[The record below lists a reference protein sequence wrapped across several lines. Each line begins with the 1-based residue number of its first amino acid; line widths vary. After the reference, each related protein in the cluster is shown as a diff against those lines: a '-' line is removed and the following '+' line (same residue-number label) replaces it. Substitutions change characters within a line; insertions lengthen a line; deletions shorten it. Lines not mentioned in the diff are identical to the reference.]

1 MQPWWQGYGD
11 NTMPL
16 ASENAIVQGKSEGGY
31 EEKETKDLSMESGSD
46 GNNEQYSQNLKHIGP
61 TNAAIMAEQQK
72 ELTGHSAMLTS
83 YPYPDMQ
90 YGGMMTYGAPVHP
103 HLFEIHHARM
113 PLPLDMEEEPVYV
126 NAKQY
131 HGILRRRQIRAKA
144 ELERKAIKR
153 RKPYLHESRHQHA
166 MRRARGSG
174 GRFLNTKKLNEM
186 DCAPEETKRYGSAI
200 PTHSGNSSA
209 SVSSDQGGKERSA
222 VQDMHKGHSHSF
234 STGNGHGSSVYFAQS
249 TGSEQGN
256 GQYGRGSWSLLVNQ
270 ASRGQHPVIKKL
282 PSTDGGVSPAF
293 SHAMDP
299 FLPLFKQAMLNIHV
313 R

>member
-1 MQPWWQGYGD
+1 MPTIAKHDGRQLETGLRITSQSTTQMQPWWQGYGD

-16 ASENAIVQGKSEGGY
+16 ASENAVAQGKSEGGN
-31 EEKETKDLSMESGSD
+31 EEKETKALALESGSD
-46 GNNEQYSQNLKHIGP
+46 GNNEQYKQHLKHFAP
-61 TNAAIMAEQQK
+61 TTAAILAEQQK
-72 ELTGHSAMLTS
+72 ELTGHSAMLAS

-144 ELERKAIKR
+144 ELERKAIKA

-174 GRFLNTKKLNEM
+174 GRFLNTKKGNDM
-186 DCAPEETKRYGSAI
+186 DCTPEETKKYGATI
-200 PTHSGNSSA
+200 PTHSGNSSG
-209 SVSSDQGGKERSA
+209 SGSSDQGGKEGST

-234 STGNGHGSSVYFAQS
+234 ATGNGHGSSVYFAQS

-256 GQYGRGSWSLLVNQ
+256 GHYGRGSWNLLVNQ
-270 ASRGQHPVIKKL
+270 ASQGAA
-282 PSTDGGVSPAF
+282 SS
-293 SHAMDP
+293 
-299 FLPLFKQAMLNIHV
+299 N
-313 R
+313 

>member
-1 MQPWWQGYGD
+1 MPTIAKHDGRQLETGLRITSQSTTQMQPWWQGYGD

-16 ASENAIVQGKSEGGY
+16 PSENAVTQGKSEGGN
-31 EEKETKDLSMESGSD
+31 EGKETKALAMESGSD
-46 GNNEQYSQNLKHIGP
+46 GNNEQYKQHLNHFSP
-61 TNAAIMAEQQK
+61 ATSAIMAEQQK
-72 ELTGHSAMLTS
+72 ELTGHSAMLAS

-113 PLPLDMEEEPVYV
+113 PLLLDMEEEPVYV

-144 ELERKAIKR
+144 ELERKAIKA

-174 GRFLNTKKLNEM
+174 GRFLNTKKLNDM
-186 DCAPEETKRYGSAI
+186 DCTREETKKYGATI
-200 PTHSGNSSA
+200 PTHSGNSSG
-209 SVSSDQGGKERSA
+209 SVSSDQGGKEGPT

-256 GQYGRGSWSLLVNQ
+256 GHYGRGSWSLLVNQ
-270 ASRGQHPVIKKL
+270 ASRGAA
-282 PSTDGGVSPAF
+282 SS
-293 SHAMDP
+293 
-299 FLPLFKQAMLNIHV
+299 N
-313 R
+313 

>member
-11 NTMPL
+11 NTTPL
-16 ASENAIVQGKSEGGY
+16 TNQNGVAQGNAEGGNK
-31 EEKETKDLSMESGSD
+31 EKETKALATESGLD
-46 GNNEQYSQNLKHIGP
+46 GNNEQYKQHLKHIVP
-61 TNAAIMAEQQK
+61 TTAAIMGEQQK

-144 ELERKAIKR
+144 ELERKAIKA

-174 GRFLNTKKLNEM
+174 GRFLNTKKLNDM
-186 DCAPEETKRYGSAI
+186 DCTPEETKKYGATV
-200 PTHSGNSSA
+200 PTHSGNSSG
-209 SVSSDQGGKERSA
+209 SGSSDQGGKEGST
-222 VQDMHKGHSHSF
+222 VQDMHKGHSHIF
-234 STGNGHGSSVYFAQS
+234 STGNGHGSSVYFAPS

-256 GQYGRGSWSLLVNQ
+256 GPYGRGNWSLLVNQ
-270 ASRGQHPVIKKL
+270 ASRGAA
-282 PSTDGGVSPAF
+282 SS
-293 SHAMDP
+293 
-299 FLPLFKQAMLNIHV
+299 N
-313 R
+313 

>member
-1 MQPWWQGYGD
+1 MPTIAKHDGRQLETGLQITSQSTTQMQPWWQGYGD

-16 ASENAIVQGKSEGGY
+16 ANENAVAQGKSEGGN
-31 EEKETKDLSMESGSD
+31 EETETKALALESGSD
-46 GNNEQYSQNLKHIGP
+46 GNNEQYKQHLKHFAP
-61 TNAAIMAEQQK
+61 TTAAIMAEQQK
-72 ELTGHSAMLTS
+72 ELTGHSAMLAS

-144 ELERKAIKR
+144 ELERKAIKA

-174 GRFLNTKKLNEM
+174 GRFLNTKKGNDM
-186 DCAPEETKRYGSAI
+186 DCTPEETKKYGATI
-200 PTHSGNSSA
+200 PTHSGNSSG
-209 SVSSDQGGKERSA
+209 SGSSDQGGKEGST

-234 STGNGHGSSVYFAQS
+234 ATGNGHGSSVYFAQS

-256 GQYGRGSWSLLVNQ
+256 GHYGRVSWNLLVNQ
-270 ASRGQHPVIKKL
+270 ASQGAA
-282 PSTDGGVSPAF
+282 SS
-293 SHAMDP
+293 
-299 FLPLFKQAMLNIHV
+299 N
-313 R
+313 

>member
-1 MQPWWQGYGD
+1 MPTIAKHDGRQLETGLRITSQSTTQMQPWWQGYGD
-11 NTMPL
+11 NTTPL
-16 ASENAIVQGKSEGGY
+16 TNQNGVAQGNAEGGNK
-31 EEKETKDLSMESGSD
+31 EKETKALATESGLD
-46 GNNEQYSQNLKHIGP
+46 GNNEQYKQHLKHIVP
-61 TNAAIMAEQQK
+61 TTAAIMGEQQK

-144 ELERKAIKR
+144 ELERKAIKA

-174 GRFLNTKKLNEM
+174 GRFLNTKKLNDM
-186 DCAPEETKRYGSAI
+186 DCTPEETKKYGATV
-200 PTHSGNSSA
+200 PTHSGNSSG
-209 SVSSDQGGKERSA
+209 SGSSDQGGKEGST
-222 VQDMHKGHSHSF
+222 VQDMHKGHSHIF
-234 STGNGHGSSVYFAQS
+234 STGNGHGSSVYFAPS

-256 GQYGRGSWSLLVNQ
+256 GPYGRGNWSLLVNQ
-270 ASRGQHPVIKKL
+270 ASRGAA
-282 PSTDGGVSPAF
+282 SS
-293 SHAMDP
+293 
-299 FLPLFKQAMLNIHV
+299 N
-313 R
+313 

>member
-1 MQPWWQGYGD
+1 MPTIAKHDGRQLETGLRITSLSTTQMQPWWQGYGG

-16 ASENAIVQGKSEGGY
+16 ARENAVAQGISEGGN
-31 EEKETKDLSMESGSD
+31 EEKEPKALAVESGSD
-46 GNNEQYSQNLKHIGP
+46 GNNEQYNQNVKHIAP
-61 TNAAIMAEQQK
+61 TTAAIMAEQQK

-144 ELERKAIKR
+144 ELERKAIKA

-174 GRFLNTKKLNEM
+174 GRFLNTKKPDM
-186 DCAPEETKRYGSAI
+186 DCTPEETKKYGVAI

-209 SVSSDQGGKERSA
+209 SGSSDQGGKEGST

-234 STGNGHGSSVYFAQS
+234 STGNGHGSSVYFSQR

-256 GQYGRGSWSLLVNQ
+256 GHYGHGGWSLLVNQ
-270 ASRGQHPVIKKL
+270 ASRGAA
-282 PSTDGGVSPAF
+282 PS
-293 SHAMDP
+293 
-299 FLPLFKQAMLNIHV
+299 N
-313 R
+313 

>member
-16 ASENAIVQGKSEGGY
+16 ASENADVQGKFEGGN
-31 EEKETKDLSMESGSD
+31 EEKETKAPPMESGSD
-46 GNNEQYSQNLKHIGP
+46 GNNEQYNQNLKHIAP
-61 TNAAIMAEQQK
+61 TSAAIMAEQQK
-72 ELTGHSAMLTS
+72 ELTGHSAMLIS

-90 YGGMMTYGAPVHP
+90 YGGMMTYGEPVHP

-131 HGILRRRQIRAKA
+131 HGILRRRQIRAKT
-144 ELERKAIKR
+144 ELERKASKG

-174 GRFLNTKKLNEM
+174 GRFLNTKKLNNM
-186 DCAPEETKRYGSAI
+186 DCMEDAKKYGAAI
-200 PTHSGNSSA
+200 STHSGNSSA
-209 SVSSDQGGKERSA
+209 SGSSDQGGKEGYA
-222 VQDMHKGHSHSF
+222 VQDTHKGHSHSF
-234 STGNGHGSSVYFAQS
+234 SAGNGHGSSVYFAQS

-256 GQYGRGSWSLLVNQ
+256 WSLLVNQ
-270 ASRGQHPVIKKL
+270 ASRGAA
-282 PSTDGGVSPAF
+282 SS
-293 SHAMDP
+293 
-299 FLPLFKQAMLNIHV
+299 N
-313 R
+313 

>member
-1 MQPWWQGYGD
+1 MSYFTSTSSLGVFFNCCHHQKRKLETGLRITSQWTTQMQPWWQGYGD

-16 ASENAIVQGKSEGGY
+16 ASENAVAPGNVEGGNW
-31 EEKETKDLSMESGSD
+31 EKEIKALAAESGSD
-46 GNNEQYSQNLKHIGP
+46 GNNEQYKQHLKHIAP
-61 TNAAIMAEQQK
+61 TSAAVMAEQQK

-144 ELERKAIKR
+144 ELERKAIKA

-174 GRFLNTKKLNEM
+174 GRFLNTKKLNDM
-186 DCAPEETKRYGSAI
+186 DCKATV
-200 PTHSGNSSA
+200 PTHSGNSSG
-209 SVSSDQGGKERSA
+209 SGSSDQGGKEGST
-222 VQDMHKGHSHSF
+222 VQGIYKGHSLSF
-234 STGNGHGSSVYFAQS
+234 STGYGHGSSVYFAQS
-249 TGSEQGN
+249 NGSEHGN
-256 GQYGRGSWSLLVNQ
+256 GHYSRGSWSLLVNQ
-270 ASRGQHPVIKKL
+270 ASRGAA
-282 PSTDGGVSPAF
+282 SS
-293 SHAMDP
+293 
-299 FLPLFKQAMLNIHV
+299 N
-313 R
+313 